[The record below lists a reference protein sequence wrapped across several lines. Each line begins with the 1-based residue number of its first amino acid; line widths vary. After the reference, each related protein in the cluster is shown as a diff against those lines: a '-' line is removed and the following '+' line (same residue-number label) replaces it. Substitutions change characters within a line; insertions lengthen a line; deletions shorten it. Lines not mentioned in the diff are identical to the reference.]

1 MSMRI
6 IEIVVSKEHLDM
18 VLQVTR
24 EPEVVDARS
33 MPSSES
39 GATVVRVMASMTQCQ
54 TLIDKLH
61 GILAG
66 EKHHIVLLPTLAVIP
81 EPAPEEK
88 PSEKP
93 QPSTAAREELYN
105 EVAGGTTIDSTF
117 VLLIIFST
125 LVAGI
130 GLVKDNIAVVIGA
143 MVITPLLGPNLAFAF
158 GVALGDH
165 VLMGRALRANLMGLT
180 IAIGVSIIAGILLPL
195 NLNSHEI
202 ISRTAV
208 DYDSVALAL
217 AAGAAAVLSLTS
229 GLSSVLVG
237 VMVAV
242 ALLPPAAAF
251 GLLLGAGEF
260 FKAAGAANLLA
271 INLVCVNL
279 AAQVVLLSRGVRP
292 RTWWQK
298 KEAHQSVVLNLV
310 LWGVLLLILLA
321 IIYLE
326 HAYAL

>member
-217 AAGAAAVLSLTS
+217 AAGAA
-229 GLSSVLVG
+229 
-237 VMVAV
+237 
-242 ALLPPAAAF
+242 
-251 GLLLGAGEF
+251 
-260 FKAAGAANLLA
+260 NLLA